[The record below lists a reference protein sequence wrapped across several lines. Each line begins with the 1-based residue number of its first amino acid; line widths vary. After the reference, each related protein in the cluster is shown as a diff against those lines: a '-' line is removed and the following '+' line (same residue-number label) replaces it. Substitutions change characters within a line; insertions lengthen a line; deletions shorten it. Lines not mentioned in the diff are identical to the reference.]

1 MELDWEVREYIYGKY
16 KSFFEIWID
25 SSCVILKNILGLI
38 VLLWN
43 KMCFWAVCE
52 TFLICSRAYLVL

>member
-1 MELDWEVREYIYGKY
+1 MELDWEVREYIYGKD

-43 KMCFWAVCE
+43 KMCFGAVCE
-52 TFLICSRAYLVL
+52 KLSYL